1 MDAVVVGLLANTE
14 QNLEKLVNYLLGI
27 GFDDFSLV
35 GKRVDLSNATEDY
48 ALEVGEIAYISFTDA
63 TQVPLHIATPNNS
76 YYELHVIPSNTGG
89 TSGGTDGNV
98 YLYPNNMTY
107 SGAFYSAEVWRDASA
122 LSNSYPQN
130 SAFVIGRAFSAIT
143 AWITNRTQYKNV
155 RALLGYYGISN
166 TWPALRAISS
176 DWRDTTTEWTSLGTM
191 VFPQSTSGEI
201 LVFRAR

>member
-1 MDAVVVGLLANTE
+1 MDDIFSILALANTDGDLRRLLWILDV
-14 QNLEKLVNYLLGI
+14 LEAPVVI
-27 GFDDFSLV
+27 
-35 GKRVDLSNATEDY
+35 DLSNAQQDY
-48 ALEVGEIAYISFTDA
+48 ELQLHEVAYISFSDV
-63 TQVPLHIATPNNS
+63 TQVPLHIATPNDS

-98 YLYPNNMTY
+98 FLYPNNTTY
-107 SGAFYSAEVWRDASA
+107 SGAFYSAEIWRIASGQ
-122 LSNSYPQN
+122 SSSYLQN

-155 RALLGYYGISN
+155 RSVLDYYGISN
-166 TWPALRAISS
+166 TYPAIRAISS
-176 DWRDTTTEWTSLGTM
+176 DWRDTTTAWTSLGTI

>member
-1 MDAVVVGLLANTE
+1 MDAVIVGLLANTDR
-14 QNLEKLVNYLLGI
+14 NLDRLVNHLLSMSLLE
-27 GFDDFSLV
+27 FSQTSEIV
-35 GKRVDLSNATEDY
+35 NLSNATEDY

-89 TSGGTDGNV
+89 TSGGTDNNV
-98 YLYPNNMTY
+98 YLYPNNTTY
-107 SGAFYSAEVWRDASA
+107 SGAFYSAEFWRDTSA
-122 LSNSYPQN
+122 MSSSYPQN

-155 RALLGYYGISN
+155 RALLDYYGISN
-166 TWPALRAISS
+166 TWPAMRAISS
-176 DWRDTTTEWTSLGTM
+176 DWRDTTTAWTSLGTI

>member
-1 MDAVVVGLLANTE
+1 MSIELGLLANIFNE
-14 QNLEKLVNYLLGI
+14 LSRMGLLNVSHISDVVNLTGATT
-27 GFDDFSLV
+27 DFELQV
-35 GKRVDLSNATEDY
+35 GQ
-48 ALEVGEIAYISFTDA
+48 IAYISFTDA

-98 YLYPNNMTY
+98 FLYPNNTTY

-122 LSNSYPQN
+122 QSSSCPQN
-130 SAFVIGRAFSAIT
+130 SAFVIGRAFSTIT

-155 RALLGYYGISN
+155 RALLDYYGISS
-166 TWPALRAISS
+166 TWPAIRAISS
-176 DWRDTTTEWTSLGTM
+176 DWRDTTTEWTSLGTI

>member
-1 MDAVVVGLLANTE
+1 VDAVIVGLLANTE

-89 TSGGTDGNV
+89 ASGGTDGNV
-98 YLYPNNMTY
+98 YLYPNNTTY
-107 SGAFYSAEVWRDASA
+107 SGAFYSAEIWRDASA
-122 LSNSYPQN
+122 FSHSYPQN

-155 RALLGYYGISN
+155 RALLDYYGISN
-166 TWPALRAISS
+166 TWPAVRAISS
-176 DWRDTTTEWTSLGTM
+176 DWRDTTTEWTSLGTI
-191 VFPQSTSGEI
+191 VFPQSTAGEI

>member
-1 MDAVVVGLLANTE
+1 MSIELGLLANIFNE
-14 QNLEKLVNYLLGI
+14 LSRMGLLNVSHISDVVNLTGATTDYELQ
-27 GFDDFSLV
+27 V
-35 GKRVDLSNATEDY
+35 GQ
-48 ALEVGEIAYISFTDA
+48 IAYISFTDA

-89 TSGGTDGNV
+89 TSGGTNDNV
-98 YLYPNNMTY
+98 FLYPNNTTY
-107 SGAFYSAEVWRDASA
+107 SGAFYSAEIWRDASA
-122 LSNSYPQN
+122 MSSSYPQN

-155 RALLGYYGISN
+155 RALLDYYGTSN

-176 DWRDTTTEWTSLGTM
+176 DWRDTTTEWTSLGTI

>member
-1 MDAVVVGLLANTE
+1 MDGVVMGLLANLDTRLLTHDRE
-14 QNLEKLVNYLLGI
+14 IKDMLRNLLFN
-27 GFDDFSLV
+27 DF
-35 GKRVDLSNATEDY
+35 VDLSNATEDY
-48 ALEVGEIAYISFTDA
+48 LLAEYSIAYISFTDV
-63 TQVPLHIATPNNS
+63 TQVPLHIATPNDS

-98 YLYPNNMTY
+98 FLYPNNTTY
-107 SGAFYSAEVWRDASA
+107 SGAFYSAEIRRDASA
-122 LSNSYPQN
+122 LSSSYPQN

-155 RALLGYYGISN
+155 RSVLDYYGISN
-166 TWPALRAISS
+166 TYPAIRVISS
-176 DWRDTTTEWTSLGTM
+176 DWRNTSTAWTSLGTI

>member
-1 MDAVVVGLLANTE
+1 MSIELGLLVNIFNE
-14 QNLEKLVNYLLGI
+14 LSRMGLLNVSHISDVVNLTGATTDYELQ
-27 GFDDFSLV
+27 V
-35 GKRVDLSNATEDY
+35 GQ
-48 ALEVGEIAYISFTDA
+48 IAYISFTDA

-98 YLYPNNMTY
+98 FLYPNNTTY
-107 SGAFYSAEVWRDASA
+107 SGAFYTARLTRDGSGFAHDC
-122 LSNSYPQN
+122 PQS
-130 SAFVIGRAFSAIT
+130 SAFIIGRAFSAIT

-155 RALLGYYGISN
+155 RALIDYYGISN
-166 TWPALRAISS
+166 SYPGLRAMSS
-176 DWRDTTTEWTSLGTM
+176 DWCDTTTEWTSLGTI

>member
-1 MDAVVVGLLANTE
+1 MSIELGLLANIFNE
-14 QNLEKLVNYLLGI
+14 LSRMGLLNVSHISDVVNLTGATTDYELQ
-27 GFDDFSLV
+27 V
-35 GKRVDLSNATEDY
+35 GQ
-48 ALEVGEIAYISFTDA
+48 IAYISFTDV

-98 YLYPNNMTY
+98 YLYPNNTTY
-107 SGAFYSAEVWRDASA
+107 SGAFYSAEFWRDASA
-122 LSNSYPQN
+122 MSSSYPQN

-155 RALLGYYGISN
+155 RALLDYYGISN
-166 TWPALRAISS
+166 TWPAMRAISS
-176 DWRDTTTEWTSLGTM
+176 DWRDTTTEWTSLGTI